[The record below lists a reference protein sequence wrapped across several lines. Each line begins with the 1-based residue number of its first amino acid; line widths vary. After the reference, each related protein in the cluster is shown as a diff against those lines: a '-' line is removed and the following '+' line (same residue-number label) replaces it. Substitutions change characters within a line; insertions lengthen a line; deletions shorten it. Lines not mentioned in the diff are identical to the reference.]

1 MSKTFKFAG
10 VSKREGS
17 FKARF
22 ANDQMRVKVLAKTG
36 SSDIDLIELTHPM
49 SKLDAVAFLL
59 KISFDNGNKLIR
71 EALEGYQ
78 EKHTET
84 EAAPKAKVAP
94 KAKTPAK
101 KVAKGKPSLDAIAA
115 RAKATKPAV
124 PKATVT
130 KAEVAAQLADL
141 EDAPF

>member
-36 SSDIDLIELTHPM
+36 SSDIDLIELKHPM
-49 SKLDAVAFLL
+49 SKLEAVAFLL
-59 KISFDNGNKLIR
+59 SINFDNGNKLVR
-71 EALEGYQ
+71 EALEAYH
-78 EKHTET
+78 EKHNET
-84 EAAPKAKVAP
+84 EAAPKVKAAP
-94 KAKTPAK
+94 KAKAPAK
-101 KVAKGKPSLDAIAA
+101 KAKSKPSLDAIAA
-115 RAKATKPAV
+115 RAKAAKPA
-124 PKATVT
+124 KSAVT

>member
-10 VSKREGS
+10 VSKRAGS

-36 SSDIDLIELTHPM
+36 SSDIDLIELKVPM

-59 KISFDNGNKLIR
+59 KINFDNGNALVR
-71 EALEGYQ
+71 EALESYQ
-78 EKHTET
+78 SKHTD
-84 EAAPKAKVAP
+84 AP
-94 KAKTPAK
+94 KAKTVTKAKPATK
-101 KVAKGKPSLDAIAA
+101 AKTKSKPSLDAIAA
-115 RAKATKPAV
+115 RAKAKPAV
-124 PKATVT
+124 PKSTVS
-130 KAEVAAQLADL
+130 KAEVMAQL